1 MQLAD
6 ALIQSD
12 LQSAFRLY
20 IFCQYVL
27 FLKNCFETI
36 FVKNTLQINLN
47 WIKNMYCQVCTSNI
61 ISELKWC
68 A

>member
-1 MQLAD
+1 MHLAD
-6 ALIQSD
+6 AFIQSD
-12 LQSAFRLY
+12 LQGIQAIHFW
-20 IFCQYVL
+20 QYVL

-36 FVKNTLQINLN
+36 FVKNTFQVNLN

>member
-1 MQLAD
+1 MHLAD
-6 ALIQSD
+6 AFIQSD
-12 LQSAFRLY
+12 LQGIQA
-20 IFCQYVL
+20 IHFCQYVL

-36 FVKNTLQINLN
+36 FVKNTLQVNLN